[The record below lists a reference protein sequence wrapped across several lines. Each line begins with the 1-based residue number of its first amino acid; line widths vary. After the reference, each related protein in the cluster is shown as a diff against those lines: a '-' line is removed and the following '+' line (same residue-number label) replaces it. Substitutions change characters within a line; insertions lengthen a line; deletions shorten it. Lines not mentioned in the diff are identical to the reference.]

1 MPETIPMHYAIA
13 RALCRLMPVPN
24 KDAVDWLEIA
34 DAFVT
39 SVAEVCIV
47 PREDYDRLVTSR
59 RDALQRVRELE
70 EIIADNDDRILPR
83 RDRSG
88 GA

>member
-34 DAFVT
+34 DEFVT
-39 SVAEVCIV
+39 SVADVCIV

-59 RDALQRVRELE
+59 RDALARVRELE
-70 EIIADNDDRILPR
+70 ETIAENDGRVLPSNSR
-83 RDRSG
+83 AG
-88 GA
+88 GG